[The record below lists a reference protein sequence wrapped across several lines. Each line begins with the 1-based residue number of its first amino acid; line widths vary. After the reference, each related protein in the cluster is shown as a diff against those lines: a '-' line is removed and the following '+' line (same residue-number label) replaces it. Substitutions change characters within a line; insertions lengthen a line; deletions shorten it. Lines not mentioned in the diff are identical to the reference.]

1 MASISK
7 ETIKG
12 LIETIQNLYMADDI
26 PWVIGYS
33 GGKDSTA
40 TLQLVWYAIRELDP
54 SKWLDSPY
62 LRQVDEESLLTLLQR
77 KPDGFKTLLNSS
89 YSFIRDIVLR
99 RDILITILKI
109 RPHYI
114 KLIPAKHL
122 SERLFSIVNQAIE
135 KDTDELS
142 KKLLIDA
149 LVVAKQELLDYKDA
163 QTMEI
168 KENTSPSSSKTPS
181 DTGDE
186 TLPNNTLSPSDEAEN
201 PNDESTEPEVNKES
215 IEEPKELSKEPVVE
229 IESEKES
236 VSTKENNDNNNNST
250 DNSSLDPTI
259 QKAFM
264 DASLGDFTKSLEQKI
279 IAIVTDNNVKTNQEI
294 KELVIQHI
302 TQLSKNLTAQQ
313 QTLELLQQTLNEPS
327 KALIN
332 RFTEESE
339 KVSVCINDI
348 HTILE
353 NQYNEA
359 KALSTNFSTLLEKPT
374 QDFYNSLET
383 QVINKMNSCINDES
397 GMQLQVEEIKKK
409 SIGSIEKSTQV
420 VVDTTNNLI
429 DALTTRYN
437 QQKKIIEEANNFFDK
452 KGLIQNITIIAVFV
466 NLLLL
471 FFIFVTLLIRG

>member
-1 MASISK
+1 MRPRSP
-7 ETIKG
+7 EVIK
-12 LIETIQNLYMADDI
+12 NL
-26 PWVIGYS
+26 
-33 GGKDSTA
+33 
-40 TLQLVWYAIRELDP
+40 QELDP

-62 LRQVDEESLLTLLQR
+62 LRQADEESLLTLLQR
-77 KPDGFKTLLNSS
+77 KPEGFKTLLNSS

-114 KLIPAKHL
+114 KLIPVKHL

-149 LVVAKQELLDYKDA
+149 LDVAKQELSDYKDA

-168 KENTSPSSSKTPS
+168 KENTSPSSSTQQDIKTPS

-186 TLPNNTLSPSDEAEN
+186 TLPDTPTSPSDELEKPKEVSTEPKVN
-201 PNDESTEPEVNKES
+201 EESTEKPKEPIVEIETEKES
-215 IEEPKELSKEPVVE
+215 I
-229 IESEKES
+229 
-236 VSTKENNDNNNNST
+236 STKENNNNDIDNP
-250 DNSSLDPTI
+250 SLDPII
-259 QKAFM
+259 QKVFM

-294 KELVIQHI
+294 KELVTQHI
-302 TQLSKNLTAQQ
+302 TQLSNNLTAQQ

-332 RFTEESE
+332 RFSEESE
-339 KVSVCINDI
+339 KVSIRI
-348 HTILE
+348 SEISTLLE
-353 NQYNEA
+353 NQYNQA
-359 KALSTNFSTLLEKPT
+359 KELSTNFSIVLEKPT
-374 QDFYNSLET
+374 QDLYNSLEKAIIH
-383 QVINKMNSCINDES
+383 QMNNCIINES
-397 GMQLQVEEIKKK
+397 GIQLQVEEIKNK
-409 SIGSIEKSTQV
+409 SIESIENSNQAVK
-420 VVDTTNNLI
+420 DTANNLI
-429 DALTTRYN
+429 NALTTRYN
-437 QQKKIIEEANNFFDK
+437 QQKEIIEKANNFFDK

-471 FFIFVTLLIRG
+471 FFIFITLLLRG

>member
-1 MASISK
+1 MRPRSP
-7 ETIKG
+7 EVIK
-12 LIETIQNLYMADDI
+12 NL
-26 PWVIGYS
+26 
-33 GGKDSTA
+33 
-40 TLQLVWYAIRELDP
+40 QELDP

-109 RPHYI
+109 KPHYI
-114 KLIPAKHL
+114 KLIPVKHL

-149 LVVAKQELLDYKDA
+149 LAVAKQELLDYKDA
-163 QTMEI
+163 QNMEI
-168 KENTSPSSSKTPS
+168 KENTSPSSSTQQDINTPS
-181 DTGDE
+181 DTGHE
-186 TLPNNTLSPSDEAEN
+186 TLPNNTPSPSDELEK
-201 PNDESTEPEVNKES
+201 PNEVSTEPEVNEESTEEHKEP
-215 IEEPKELSKEPVVE
+215 IKEPVVE
-229 IESEKES
+229 IECEKES
-236 VSTKENNDNNNNST
+236 VSTKENNDNNNFT
-250 DNSSLDPTI
+250 DNSSLEPTI

-264 DASLGDFTKSLEQKI
+264 DASLYDFTKSLEQKI

-294 KELVIQHI
+294 KELVTQHI
-302 TQLSKNLTAQQ
+302 TQLSNNLTAQQ

-332 RFTEESE
+332 RFSEESE
-339 KVSVCINDI
+339 KVSIRI
-348 HTILE
+348 SEISTLLE
-353 NQYNEA
+353 NQYNQA
-359 KALSTNFSTLLEKPT
+359 KELSTNFSIVLEKPT
-374 QDFYNSLET
+374 QDLYNSLEKAIIH
-383 QVINKMNSCINDES
+383 QMNNCIINES
-397 GMQLQVEEIKKK
+397 GIQLQVEEIKNK
-409 SIGSIEKSTQV
+409 SIESIENSNQAVK
-420 VVDTTNNLI
+420 DTANNLI

-437 QQKKIIEEANNFFDK
+437 QQKEIIEKANNFFDK

-471 FFIFVTLLIRG
+471 FFIFITLLLRG

>member
-1 MASISK
+1 MRPRSP
-7 ETIKG
+7 EVIKH
-12 LIETIQNLYMADDI
+12 
-26 PWVIGYS
+26 
-33 GGKDSTA
+33 
-40 TLQLVWYAIRELDP
+40 LQELDP

-62 LRQVDEESLLTLLQR
+62 LRQADEESLLTLLQR

-114 KLIPAKHL
+114 KLIPVKHL

-149 LVVAKQELLDYKDA
+149 LSVAKQELLDYKDA

-168 KENTSPSSSKTPS
+168 KENISPSSSAQQDIKTSS

-186 TLPNNTLSPSDEAEN
+186 RIPNPPPSPSDDAEKTDDVPTEAEVIK
-201 PNDESTEPEVNKES
+201 EST
-215 IEEPKELSKEPVVE
+215 EEPKELIKEPVDE
-229 IESEKES
+229 IESETES
-236 VSTKENNDNNNNST
+236 VSTKETNDENNST
-250 DNSSLDPTI
+250 DSSSLDPTI

-264 DASLGDFTKSLEQKI
+264 NASLGDFTKSLEQKI

-294 KELVIQHI
+294 KELVTQHI
-302 TQLSKNLTAQQ
+302 TQLSNNLKAQQ
-313 QTLELLQQTLNEPS
+313 QTLDLLQQTLNEPS

-332 RFTEESE
+332 RFTEESK
-339 KVSVCINDI
+339 KVTVRISDI
-348 HTILE
+348 QSILE

-359 KALSTNFSTLLEKPT
+359 KTLSTNFSTLLEKPT
-374 QDFYNSLET
+374 QDLYNSLET
-383 QVINKMNSCINDES
+383 QIISNMNSCINDES
-397 GMQLQVEEIKKK
+397 GIQLQVQEIKNK
-409 SIGSIEKSTQV
+409 SIESIEKSTQV
-420 VVDTTNNLI
+420 VKDTTNNLI

-437 QQKKIIEEANNFFDK
+437 QQKEIIEKSNNFFDK

>member
-1 MASISK
+1 MRPRSP
-7 ETIKG
+7 EVIK
-12 LIETIQNLYMADDI
+12 NL
-26 PWVIGYS
+26 
-33 GGKDSTA
+33 
-40 TLQLVWYAIRELDP
+40 QELDP

-62 LRQVDEESLLTLLQR
+62 LRQADEESLLTLLQR
-77 KPDGFKTLLNSS
+77 KPEGFKTLLNSS

-114 KLIPAKHL
+114 KLIPVKHL

-149 LVVAKQELLDYKDA
+149 LSVAKQELLDYKDA

-168 KENTSPSSSKTPS
+168 KENISPSSSAQQDIKTPS

-186 TLPNNTLSPSDEAEN
+186 RRPVRPNPPPSLSDDVP
-201 PNDESTEPEVNKES
+201 TEDEVNKES
-215 IEEPKELSKEPVVE
+215 TEEPKEPKEPIKEPVDE
-229 IESEKES
+229 IESETEPI
-236 VSTKENNDNNNNST
+236 STKQSNDENNST
-250 DNSSLDPTI
+250 DSSSLDPTI

-294 KELVIQHI
+294 KELVTQHI
-302 TQLSKNLTAQQ
+302 TQLSNNLKAQQ
-313 QTLELLQQTLNEPS
+313 QTLDLLQQTLNEPS

-339 KVSVCINDI
+339 KVTVRITDI
-348 HTILE
+348 QSILE

-359 KALSTNFSTLLEKPT
+359 KTLSTNFSTLLEKPT

>member
-1 MASISK
+1 MRPRSP
-7 ETIKG
+7 EVIK
-12 LIETIQNLYMADDI
+12 NL
-26 PWVIGYS
+26 
-33 GGKDSTA
+33 
-40 TLQLVWYAIRELDP
+40 QELDP

-62 LRQVDEESLLTLLQR
+62 LRQADEESLLTLLQR
-77 KPDGFKTLLNSS
+77 KPEGFKTLLNSS

-114 KLIPAKHL
+114 KLIPVKHL

-149 LVVAKQELLDYKDA
+149 LDVAKQELSDYKDA

-168 KENTSPSSSKTPS
+168 KENTSPSSSTQQDIKTPS

-186 TLPNNTLSPSDEAEN
+186 TLPDTPTSPSDELEKPKEVSTEPKVN
-201 PNDESTEPEVNKES
+201 EESTEKPKEPIVEIETEKES
-215 IEEPKELSKEPVVE
+215 I
-229 IESEKES
+229 
-236 VSTKENNDNNNNST
+236 STKENNNNDIDNP
-250 DNSSLDPTI
+250 SLDPII
-259 QKAFM
+259 QKVFM

-294 KELVIQHI
+294 KKLVTQHI
-302 TQLSKNLTAQQ
+302 TQLSNNLTAQQ

-332 RFTEESE
+332 RFSEESE
-339 KVSVCINDI
+339 KVSIRISEIN
-348 HTILE
+348 TLLE
-353 NQYNEA
+353 NQYNQA
-359 KALSTNFSTLLEKPT
+359 KELSTNFSIVLEKPT
-374 QDFYNSLET
+374 QDLYDSLEKEIIH
-383 QVINKMNSCINDES
+383 QINNCIINES
-397 GMQLQVEEIKKK
+397 GIQLQVEEIKNK
-409 SIGSIEKSTQV
+409 SIESIENSNQAVK
-420 VVDTTNNLI
+420 DTANNLI
-429 DALTTRYN
+429 NALTTRYN
-437 QQKKIIEEANNFFDK
+437 QQKEIIEKANNFFDK

-471 FFIFVTLLIRG
+471 FFIFITLLLRG

>member
-1 MASISK
+1 MRPRSP
-7 ETIKG
+7 EVIK
-12 LIETIQNLYMADDI
+12 NL
-26 PWVIGYS
+26 
-33 GGKDSTA
+33 
-40 TLQLVWYAIRELDP
+40 QELDP

-62 LRQVDEESLLTLLQR
+62 LRQADEESLLTLLQR
-77 KPDGFKTLLNSS
+77 KPEGFKTLLNSS

-114 KLIPAKHL
+114 KLIPVKHL

-149 LVVAKQELLDYKDA
+149 LSVAKQELLDYKDA

-168 KENTSPSSSKTPS
+168 KENISPSSSDQQDIKTPS

-186 TLPNNTLSPSDEAEN
+186 RIHNPPPSPSADAEK
-201 PNDESTEPEVNKES
+201 PDDVPTEDEVNKES
-215 IEEPKELSKEPVVE
+215 TEESKEPIKEPVDE
-229 IESEKES
+229 IESDIES
-236 VSTKENNDNNNNST
+236 VSTKESNDENNST

-279 IAIVTDNNVKTNQEI
+279 IAIVTDNNVKTNQDI
-294 KELVIQHI
+294 KELVTQHI
-302 TQLSKNLTAQQ
+302 TQLSNNLTAQQ
-313 QTLELLQQTLNEPS
+313 QTLDLLQQTLNEPS

-339 KVSVCINDI
+339 KVSVRINDI

-383 QVINKMNSCINDES
+383 QIINKMNSCINDES

-409 SIGSIEKSTQV
+409 SIESIENSNQAVK
-420 VVDTTNNLI
+420 DTANNLI
-429 DALTTRYN
+429 DALTARYN
-437 QQKKIIEEANNFFDK
+437 QQKEIIEKANNFFDK

>member
-1 MASISK
+1 MRPRSP
-7 ETIKG
+7 EVIK
-12 LIETIQNLYMADDI
+12 NL
-26 PWVIGYS
+26 
-33 GGKDSTA
+33 
-40 TLQLVWYAIRELDP
+40 QELDP

-62 LRQVDEESLLTLLQR
+62 LRQADEESLLTLLQR
-77 KPDGFKTLLNSS
+77 KPEGFKTLLNSS

-114 KLIPAKHL
+114 KLIPVKHL

-149 LVVAKQELLDYKDA
+149 LSVAKQELLDYKDA

-168 KENTSPSSSKTPS
+168 KENISPSSSAQQDIKTPS
-181 DTGDE
+181 DDV
-186 TLPNNTLSPSDEAEN
+186 P
-201 PNDESTEPEVNKES
+201 TEDEVNKES
-215 IEEPKELSKEPVVE
+215 TEEPKEPIKEPVDE
-229 IESEKES
+229 IKSETESVPTKES
-236 VSTKENNDNNNNST
+236 NDENNST
-250 DNSSLDPTI
+250 DSSSLDPTI

-294 KELVIQHI
+294 KELVTQHI
-302 TQLSKNLTAQQ
+302 TQLSNNLNAQQ
-313 QTLELLQQTLNEPS
+313 QTLDLLQQTLNEPS

-339 KVSVCINDI
+339 KVTVCISDI
-348 HTILE
+348 QSILE

-359 KALSTNFSTLLEKPT
+359 KTLSTNFSTLLEKPT
-374 QDFYNSLET
+374 QDLYNSLET
-383 QVINKMNSCINDES
+383 QIINNMNSCINDES
-397 GMQLQVEEIKKK
+397 GIQLQVQEIKNK
-409 SIGSIEKSTQV
+409 SIESIEKSTQV
-420 VVDTTNNLI
+420 VKDTTNNLI

-437 QQKKIIEEANNFFDK
+437 QQKEIIEKSNNFFDK
-452 KGLIQNITIIAVFV
+452 KGLIQNITIITVFV

>member
-1 MASISK
+1 MRPRSP
-7 ETIKG
+7 EVIK
-12 LIETIQNLYMADDI
+12 NL
-26 PWVIGYS
+26 
-33 GGKDSTA
+33 
-40 TLQLVWYAIRELDP
+40 QELDP

-62 LRQVDEESLLTLLQR
+62 LRQADEESLLTLLQR
-77 KPDGFKTLLNSS
+77 KPEGFKTLLNSS

-114 KLIPAKHL
+114 KLIPVKHL

-149 LVVAKQELLDYKDA
+149 LAVAKQELLDYKDA

-168 KENTSPSSSKTPS
+168 KENTSPSSSTPQDTKTPS

-186 TLPNNTLSPSDEAEN
+186 TLPNNTPSPSDEAEK
-201 PNDESTEPEVNKES
+201 PNDESTESEVNKES
-215 IEEPKELSKEPVVE
+215 IEEPKELIKEPVVE
-229 IESEKES
+229 IESQTES
-236 VSTKENNDNNNNST
+236 VSTKESNDDNNFT

-294 KELVIQHI
+294 KELVTQHI
-302 TQLSKNLTAQQ
+302 TQLSNNLTAQQ

-339 KVSVCINDI
+339 KVTVCISDI
-348 HTILE
+348 QSILE

-359 KALSTNFSTLLEKPT
+359 KTLSTNFSTLLEKPT

-383 QVINKMNSCINDES
+383 QIINKMNSCINDES
-397 GMQLQVEEIKKK
+397 GMQLQVQEINKK
-409 SIGSIEKSTQV
+409 SIESIEKSTQV
-420 VVDTTNNLI
+420 VKDTTNNLI

-437 QQKKIIEEANNFFDK
+437 QQKEIIEKANNFFDK

>member
-1 MASISK
+1 MRPRSP
-7 ETIKG
+7 EVIK
-12 LIETIQNLYMADDI
+12 NL
-26 PWVIGYS
+26 
-33 GGKDSTA
+33 
-40 TLQLVWYAIRELDP
+40 QELDP

-62 LRQVDEESLLTLLQR
+62 LRQADEESLLTLLQR
-77 KPDGFKTLLNSS
+77 KPEGFKTLLNSS

-114 KLIPAKHL
+114 KLIPVKHL

-149 LVVAKQELLDYKDA
+149 LDVAKQELSDYKDA

-168 KENTSPSSSKTPS
+168 KENTSPSSSTQQDIKTPS

-186 TLPNNTLSPSDEAEN
+186 TLPDTPTSPSDELEKPKEVSTEPKVN
-201 PNDESTEPEVNKES
+201 EESTEKPKEPIVEIETEKES
-215 IEEPKELSKEPVVE
+215 I
-229 IESEKES
+229 
-236 VSTKENNDNNNNST
+236 STKENNNNDIDNP
-250 DNSSLDPTI
+250 SLDPII
-259 QKAFM
+259 QKVFM

-294 KELVIQHI
+294 KELVTQHI
-302 TQLSKNLTAQQ
+302 TQLSNNLTAQQ

-332 RFTEESE
+332 RFSEESE
-339 KVSVCINDI
+339 KVSIRISEIN
-348 HTILE
+348 TLLE
-353 NQYNEA
+353 NQYNQA
-359 KALSTNFSTLLEKPT
+359 KELSTNFSIVLEKPT
-374 QDFYNSLET
+374 QDLYDSLEKEIIH
-383 QVINKMNSCINDES
+383 QINNCIINES
-397 GMQLQVEEIKKK
+397 GIQLQVEEIKNK
-409 SIGSIEKSTQV
+409 SIESIENSNQAVK
-420 VVDTTNNLI
+420 DTSNNLI

-437 QQKKIIEEANNFFDK
+437 QQKEIIEKANNFFDK

-471 FFIFVTLLIRG
+471 FFIFITLLLRG

>member
-1 MASISK
+1 MRPRSP
-7 ETIKG
+7 EVIK
-12 LIETIQNLYMADDI
+12 NL
-26 PWVIGYS
+26 
-33 GGKDSTA
+33 
-40 TLQLVWYAIRELDP
+40 QELDP

-62 LRQVDEESLLTLLQR
+62 LRQADEESLLTLLQR
-77 KPDGFKTLLNSS
+77 KPEGFKTLLNSS

-109 RPHYI
+109 RPYYI
-114 KLIPAKHL
+114 KLIPVKHL

-149 LVVAKQELLDYKDA
+149 LAVAKQELLDYKDT
-163 QTMEI
+163 QTMEL
-168 KENTSPSSSKTPS
+168 KENISPSSSAQQDIKTPS

-186 TLPNNTLSPSDEAEN
+186 RRPRRPNPPPSPSDDV
-201 PNDESTEPEVNKES
+201 PTEDEVNKES
-215 IEEPKELSKEPVVE
+215 TEEPKEPIKEPVDE
-229 IESEKES
+229 IKSETESVPTKES
-236 VSTKENNDNNNNST
+236 NDENNST
-250 DNSSLDPTI
+250 DSSSLDPTI

-294 KELVIQHI
+294 KELVTQHI
-302 TQLSKNLTAQQ
+302 TQLSNNLNAQQ
-313 QTLELLQQTLNEPS
+313 QTLDLLQQTLNEPS

-339 KVSVCINDI
+339 KVTVCISDI
-348 HTILE
+348 QSILE

-359 KALSTNFSTLLEKPT
+359 KTLSTNFSTLLEKPT
-374 QDFYNSLET
+374 QDLYNSLET
-383 QVINKMNSCINDES
+383 QIINNMNSCINDES
-397 GMQLQVEEIKKK
+397 GIQLQVQEIKNK
-409 SIGSIEKSTQV
+409 SIESIEKSTQV
-420 VVDTTNNLI
+420 VKDTTNNLI

-437 QQKKIIEEANNFFDK
+437 QQKEIIEKSNNFFDK

>member
-1 MASISK
+1 MRPRSP
-7 ETIKG
+7 EVIK
-12 LIETIQNLYMADDI
+12 NL
-26 PWVIGYS
+26 
-33 GGKDSTA
+33 
-40 TLQLVWYAIRELDP
+40 QELDP

-62 LRQVDEESLLTLLQR
+62 LRQADEESLLTLLQR
-77 KPDGFKTLLNSS
+77 KPEGFKTLLNSS

-114 KLIPAKHL
+114 KLIPVKHL

-149 LVVAKQELLDYKDA
+149 LDVAKQELSDYKDA

-168 KENTSPSSSKTPS
+168 KENTSPSSSTQQDIKTPS

-186 TLPNNTLSPSDEAEN
+186 TLPDTPTSPSDELEKPKEVSTEPKVN
-201 PNDESTEPEVNKES
+201 EESTEKPKEPIVEIETEKES
-215 IEEPKELSKEPVVE
+215 I
-229 IESEKES
+229 
-236 VSTKENNDNNNNST
+236 STKENNNNDIDNP
-250 DNSSLDPTI
+250 SLDPII
-259 QKAFM
+259 QKVFM

-294 KELVIQHI
+294 KELVTQHI
-302 TQLSKNLTAQQ
+302 MQLSNNLTAQQ

-332 RFTEESE
+332 RFSEESE
-339 KVSVCINDI
+339 KVSIRISEIN
-348 HTILE
+348 TLLE
-353 NQYNEA
+353 NQYNQA
-359 KALSTNFSTLLEKPT
+359 KELSTNFSIVLEKPT
-374 QDFYNSLET
+374 QDLYNSLEKEIIH
-383 QVINKMNSCINDES
+383 QINNCIINES
-397 GMQLQVEEIKKK
+397 GIQLQVEEIKNK
-409 SIGSIEKSTQV
+409 SIESIENSNQAVK
-420 VVDTTNNLI
+420 DTANNLI

-437 QQKKIIEEANNFFDK
+437 QQKEIIEKANNFFDK

-471 FFIFVTLLIRG
+471 FFIFITLLLRG

>member
-1 MASISK
+1 MRPRSP
-7 ETIKG
+7 EVIK
-12 LIETIQNLYMADDI
+12 NL
-26 PWVIGYS
+26 
-33 GGKDSTA
+33 
-40 TLQLVWYAIRELDP
+40 QELDP

-62 LRQVDEESLLTLLQR
+62 LRQADEESLLTLLQR
-77 KPDGFKTLLNSS
+77 KPEGFKTLLNSS

-114 KLIPAKHL
+114 KLIPVKHL

-135 KDTDELS
+135 KDTDELN

-149 LVVAKQELLDYKDA
+149 LSVAKQELLDYKDA

-168 KENTSPSSSKTPS
+168 KENISPSSSAQQDIKMPS

-186 TLPNNTLSPSDEAEN
+186 RIPNPSPSPSDDAEKPDDVPTEA
-201 PNDESTEPEVNKES
+201 EVNKES
-215 IEEPKELSKEPVVE
+215 TEEPEELIKEPVDE
-229 IESEKES
+229 IESETES
-236 VSTKENNDNNNNST
+236 VSTNESNDENNST
-250 DNSSLDPTI
+250 DSSSLDPII

-294 KELVIQHI
+294 KELVTQHI
-302 TQLSKNLTAQQ
+302 TQLSNNLTAQQ

-374 QDFYNSLET
+374 QDFYNSLKT

>member
-1 MASISK
+1 MRPRSP
-7 ETIKG
+7 EVIKH
-12 LIETIQNLYMADDI
+12 
-26 PWVIGYS
+26 
-33 GGKDSTA
+33 
-40 TLQLVWYAIRELDP
+40 LQELDP
-54 SKWLDSPY
+54 SI
-62 LRQVDEESLLTLLQR
+62 RQADEESLITLLQR

-114 KLIPAKHL
+114 KLIPVKHL

-149 LVVAKQELLDYKDA
+149 LSVAKQELLDYKDA

-168 KENTSPSSSKTPS
+168 KENISPSSSAQQDIKTPS

-186 TLPNNTLSPSDEAEN
+186 RTSNPPPSSSDDVEKT
-201 PNDESTEPEVNKES
+201 NDVPTEDEVNK
-215 IEEPKELSKEPVVE
+215 KPVDE
-229 IESEKES
+229 IESETES
-236 VSTKENNDNNNNST
+236 ISTKESNDENSST
-250 DNSSLDPTI
+250 DSSSLDPTI
-259 QKAFM
+259 QKALM

-294 KELVIQHI
+294 KELVTQHI
-302 TQLSKNLTAQQ
+302 TQLSNNLKAQQ
-313 QTLELLQQTLNEPS
+313 QTLDLLQQTLNEPS

-339 KVSVCINDI
+339 KVTVRISDI
-348 HTILE
+348 QSILE

-359 KALSTNFSTLLEKPT
+359 KTLSTNFSTLLEKPT
-374 QDFYNSLET
+374 QDLYNSLET
-383 QVINKMNSCINDES
+383 QIISNINSCINDES
-397 GMQLQVEEIKKK
+397 GIQLQVQEIKNK
-409 SIGSIEKSTQV
+409 SIESIEKSTQV
-420 VVDTTNNLI
+420 VKDTTNNLI

-437 QQKKIIEEANNFFDK
+437 QQKEIIEKSNNFFDK

>member
-1 MASISK
+1 MRPRSP
-7 ETIKG
+7 EVIK
-12 LIETIQNLYMADDI
+12 NL
-26 PWVIGYS
+26 
-33 GGKDSTA
+33 
-40 TLQLVWYAIRELDP
+40 QELDP

-62 LRQVDEESLLTLLQR
+62 LRQADEESLLTLLQR
-77 KPDGFKTLLNSS
+77 KPEGFKTLLNSS

-114 KLIPAKHL
+114 KLIPVKHL

-149 LVVAKQELLDYKDA
+149 LAVAKQELLDYKDA

-168 KENTSPSSSKTPS
+168 KENTSPSPSTLQDTKTPS

-186 TLPNNTLSPSDEAEN
+186 RKPKRPNPPPSPSDDV
-201 PNDESTEPEVNKES
+201 PTETEVNKES
-215 IEEPKELSKEPVVE
+215 IEEPKELIKEPVVE
-229 IESEKES
+229 IESETES
-236 VSTKENNDNNNNST
+236 VSTKENNDNNNST

-294 KELVIQHI
+294 KELVTQHI
-302 TQLSKNLTAQQ
+302 TQLSNNLKAQQ

-327 KALIN
+327 KALLN

-339 KVSVCINDI
+339 KVTVCISDI
-348 HTILE
+348 QSILE

-383 QVINKMNSCINDES
+383 QVINKMNSYINDES

-471 FFIFVTLLIRG
+471 FFIFITLLIRG

>member
-1 MASISK
+1 MRPRSP
-7 ETIKG
+7 EVIK
-12 LIETIQNLYMADDI
+12 NL
-26 PWVIGYS
+26 
-33 GGKDSTA
+33 
-40 TLQLVWYAIRELDP
+40 QELDP

-62 LRQVDEESLLTLLQR
+62 LRQADEESLLTLLQR
-77 KPDGFKTLLNSS
+77 KPEGFKTLLNSS

-114 KLIPAKHL
+114 KLIPVKHL

-149 LVVAKQELLDYKDA
+149 LSVAKQELLDYKDA

-168 KENTSPSSSKTPS
+168 KENISPSSSAQQDIKTPS

-186 TLPNNTLSPSDEAEN
+186 RIPNPSPSPSDDAEKPDDVPTEA
-201 PNDESTEPEVNKES
+201 EVNKES
-215 IEEPKELSKEPVVE
+215 TEEPKELIKEPVDE
-229 IESEKES
+229 IESETES
-236 VSTKENNDNNNNST
+236 VSTKESNDENNST
-250 DNSSLDPTI
+250 DSSSLDPII

-294 KELVIQHI
+294 KELVTQHI
-302 TQLSKNLTAQQ
+302 TQLSNNLTAQQ

-339 KVSVCINDI
+339 KVTARVSDI
-348 HTILE
+348 QSILE

-359 KALSTNFSTLLEKPT
+359 KTLSTNFSTLLEKPT

-383 QVINKMNSCINDES
+383 QVINKMNSYINDES

>member
-1 MASISK
+1 MRPRSP
-7 ETIKG
+7 EVIK
-12 LIETIQNLYMADDI
+12 NL
-26 PWVIGYS
+26 
-33 GGKDSTA
+33 
-40 TLQLVWYAIRELDP
+40 QELDP

-62 LRQVDEESLLTLLQR
+62 LRQADEESLMTLLQR
-77 KPDGFKTLLNSS
+77 KPEGFKTLLNSS

-149 LVVAKQELLDYKDA
+149 LAVAKQELLDYKDA

-168 KENTSPSSSKTPS
+168 KENTSPSSSTPQDTKTPS

-186 TLPNNTLSPSDEAEN
+186 TLPNNPPSPSDEVET
-201 PNDESTEPEVNKES
+201 PNDESPEPEVNKES
-215 IEEPKELSKEPVVE
+215 IEEHKEPIKEPVVE
-229 IESEKES
+229 IESKTKS
-236 VSTKENNDNNNNST
+236 VSTKENNDNNNFT
-250 DNSSLDPTI
+250 DNSSLDPAI

-264 DASLGDFTKSLEQKI
+264 EASLGDFTKSLEQKI

-294 KELVIQHI
+294 KELVTQHI
-302 TQLSKNLTAQQ
+302 TQLSNNLTAQQ

-339 KVSVCINDI
+339 KVSVRINDI

-383 QVINKMNSCINDES
+383 QIINKMNSCVNDES

>member
-1 MASISK
+1 MRPRSP
-7 ETIKG
+7 EVIK
-12 LIETIQNLYMADDI
+12 NL
-26 PWVIGYS
+26 
-33 GGKDSTA
+33 
-40 TLQLVWYAIRELDP
+40 QELDP

-62 LRQVDEESLLTLLQR
+62 LRQADEESLMTLLQR
-77 KPDGFKTLLNSS
+77 KPEGFKTLLNSS

-149 LVVAKQELLDYKDA
+149 LAVAKQELLDYKDA

-168 KENTSPSSSKTPS
+168 KENTSPSSSTPQDTKTPS

-186 TLPNNTLSPSDEAEN
+186 TLPNNPPSPSDEVET
-201 PNDESTEPEVNKES
+201 PNDESPEPEVNKES
-215 IEEPKELSKEPVVE
+215 IEEPEELMKEPVVE
-229 IESEKES
+229 IESETES
-236 VSTKENNDNNNNST
+236 VLTKENNDNNNST
-250 DNSSLDPTI
+250 DNSSLDPAI

-264 DASLGDFTKSLEQKI
+264 AASLGDFTKSLEQKI
-279 IAIVTDNNVKTNQEI
+279 IAIVVDNNVKTNQEI
-294 KELVIQHI
+294 KELVTQHI
-302 TQLSKNLTAQQ
+302 TQLSNNLTAQQ

-339 KVSVCINDI
+339 KVSVRINDI

-383 QVINKMNSCINDES
+383 QIINKMNSCINDES

>member
-1 MASISK
+1 MRPRSP
-7 ETIKG
+7 EVIKH
-12 LIETIQNLYMADDI
+12 
-26 PWVIGYS
+26 
-33 GGKDSTA
+33 
-40 TLQLVWYAIRELDP
+40 LQELDP

-62 LRQVDEESLLTLLQR
+62 LRQADEESLITLLQR

-114 KLIPAKHL
+114 KLIPVKHL

-149 LVVAKQELLDYKDA
+149 LAVAKQELLDYKDA

-168 KENTSPSSSKTPS
+168 KENTPPSSSTQQDIKTPS

-186 TLPNNTLSPSDEAEN
+186 TLPDNNPSSSDELEK
-201 PNDESTEPEVNKES
+201 PNEVSIEPEVNEES
-215 IEEPKELSKEPVVE
+215 IEEHKEPIKEPVVE
-229 IESEKES
+229 IESETES
-236 VSTKENNDNNNNST
+236 VSTKENNDNNNST
-250 DNSSLDPTI
+250 DNVSLDPAI

-294 KELVIQHI
+294 KELVTQHI
-302 TQLSKNLTAQQ
+302 TQLSNNLTAQQ

-339 KVSVCINDI
+339 KVSICINDI

-383 QVINKMNSCINDES
+383 QIINKMNSCINDES

>member
-1 MASISK
+1 MRPRSP
-7 ETIKG
+7 EVIK
-12 LIETIQNLYMADDI
+12 NL
-26 PWVIGYS
+26 
-33 GGKDSTA
+33 
-40 TLQLVWYAIRELDP
+40 QELDP

-62 LRQVDEESLLTLLQR
+62 LRQADEESLLTLLQR
-77 KPDGFKTLLNSS
+77 KPEGFKTLLNSS

-114 KLIPAKHL
+114 KLIPVKHL

-149 LVVAKQELLDYKDA
+149 LAVAKQELLDYKDA

-168 KENTSPSSSKTPS
+168 KENTSPSSSTPQDTKAPS

-186 TLPNNTLSPSDEAEN
+186 ILPDNTPSSSDELEK
-201 PNDESTEPEVNKES
+201 PNEVSIEPEVNEES
-215 IEEPKELSKEPVVE
+215 IEEHKEPIKEPVVE
-229 IESEKES
+229 IESETES
-236 VSTKENNDNNNNST
+236 VSTKENNDNNNST
-250 DNSSLDPTI
+250 DSSSLDPAI

-294 KELVIQHI
+294 KELVTQHI
-302 TQLSKNLTAQQ
+302 TQLSNNLTAQQ

-339 KVSVCINDI
+339 KVSVLINDI

-383 QVINKMNSCINDES
+383 QIINKMNSCINDES

>member
-1 MASISK
+1 MRPRSP
-7 ETIKG
+7 EVIK
-12 LIETIQNLYMADDI
+12 NL
-26 PWVIGYS
+26 
-33 GGKDSTA
+33 
-40 TLQLVWYAIRELDP
+40 QELDP

-62 LRQVDEESLLTLLQR
+62 LRQADEESLLTLLQR
-77 KPDGFKTLLNSS
+77 KPEGFKTLLNSS

-149 LVVAKQELLDYKDA
+149 LAVAKQELLDYKDA

-168 KENTSPSSSKTPS
+168 KENTSPSSSTPQDTKTPS

-186 TLPNNTLSPSDEAEN
+186 TLPNNPPSPSDEVET
-201 PNDESTEPEVNKES
+201 PNDESPEPEVNKES
-215 IEEPKELSKEPVVE
+215 IEEPEELIKEPVVE
-229 IESEKES
+229 IESETES
-236 VSTKENNDNNNNST
+236 VSTKENNDNNNST
-250 DNSSLDPTI
+250 DNSSLDPAI

-264 DASLGDFTKSLEQKI
+264 AASLGDFTKSLEQKI
-279 IAIVTDNNVKTNQEI
+279 IAIVADNNVKTNQEI
-294 KELVIQHI
+294 KELVTQHI
-302 TQLSKNLTAQQ
+302 TQLSNNLTAQQ

-339 KVSVCINDI
+339 KVTVCISDI
-348 HTILE
+348 QSILE

-359 KALSTNFSTLLEKPT
+359 KTLSTNFSTLLEKPT
-374 QDFYNSLET
+374 QDLYNSLET
-383 QVINKMNSCINDES
+383 QIINNMNSCINDES
-397 GMQLQVEEIKKK
+397 GIQLQVQEIKNK
-409 SIGSIEKSTQV
+409 SIESIEKSTQV
-420 VVDTTNNLI
+420 VKDTTNNLI

-437 QQKKIIEEANNFFDK
+437 QQKEIIEKSNNFFDK

>member
-1 MASISK
+1 MRPRSP
-7 ETIKG
+7 EVIK
-12 LIETIQNLYMADDI
+12 NL
-26 PWVIGYS
+26 
-33 GGKDSTA
+33 
-40 TLQLVWYAIRELDP
+40 QELDP

-62 LRQVDEESLLTLLQR
+62 LRQADEESLLTLLQR
-77 KPDGFKTLLNSS
+77 KPEGFKTLLNSS

-114 KLIPAKHL
+114 KLIPVKHL

-149 LVVAKQELLDYKDA
+149 LSVAKQELLDFKDA

-168 KENTSPSSSKTPS
+168 KENISPSSSAQQDIKTPS

-186 TLPNNTLSPSDEAEN
+186 RIPNPPPSPSDDV
-201 PNDESTEPEVNKES
+201 PTEDEVNKES
-215 IEEPKELSKEPVVE
+215 TEEPKEPIKEPVDE
-229 IESEKES
+229 IESETESVPTKES
-236 VSTKENNDNNNNST
+236 NDENNST
-250 DNSSLDPTI
+250 DSSSLDPTI

-294 KELVIQHI
+294 KELVTQHI
-302 TQLSKNLTAQQ
+302 TQLSNNLKAQQ
-313 QTLELLQQTLNEPS
+313 QTLDLLQQTLNEPS

>member
-1 MASISK
+1 MRPRSP
-7 ETIKG
+7 EVIK
-12 LIETIQNLYMADDI
+12 NL
-26 PWVIGYS
+26 
-33 GGKDSTA
+33 
-40 TLQLVWYAIRELDP
+40 QELDP

-62 LRQVDEESLLTLLQR
+62 LRQADEESLLTLLQR
-77 KPDGFKTLLNSS
+77 KPEGFKTLLNSS

-114 KLIPAKHL
+114 KLIPVKHL

-149 LVVAKQELLDYKDA
+149 LSVAKQELLDYKDA

-168 KENTSPSSSKTPS
+168 KENISPSSSAQQDIKMPS

-186 TLPNNTLSPSDEAEN
+186 RIPNPSPSPSDDAEKPDDVPTEA
-201 PNDESTEPEVNKES
+201 EVNKES
-215 IEEPKELSKEPVVE
+215 TEEPKELIKEPVDE
-229 IESEKES
+229 IESETES
-236 VSTKENNDNNNNST
+236 VSTKESNDENNST
-250 DNSSLDPTI
+250 DSSSLDPII

-294 KELVIQHI
+294 KELVTQHI
-302 TQLSKNLTAQQ
+302 TQLSNNLTAQQ

-339 KVSVCINDI
+339 KVTVCISDI
-348 HTILE
+348 QSILE

-359 KALSTNFSTLLEKPT
+359 KTLSTNFSTLLEKPT
-374 QDFYNSLET
+374 QDLYNSLET
-383 QVINKMNSCINDES
+383 QIINNMNSCINDES
-397 GMQLQVEEIKKK
+397 GIQLQVQEIKNK
-409 SIGSIEKSTQV
+409 SIESIEKSTQV
-420 VVDTTNNLI
+420 VKDTTNNLI

-437 QQKKIIEEANNFFDK
+437 QQKEIIEKSNNFFDK

>member
-1 MASISK
+1 MRPRSP
-7 ETIKG
+7 EVIK
-12 LIETIQNLYMADDI
+12 NL
-26 PWVIGYS
+26 
-33 GGKDSTA
+33 
-40 TLQLVWYAIRELDP
+40 QELDP

-62 LRQVDEESLLTLLQR
+62 LRQADEESLLTLLQR
-77 KPDGFKTLLNSS
+77 KPEGFKTLLNSS

-114 KLIPAKHL
+114 KLIPVKHL

-149 LVVAKQELLDYKDA
+149 LSVAKQELLDYKDA

-168 KENTSPSSSKTPS
+168 KENISPSSSAQQDIKTPS
-181 DTGDE
+181 DTGNE
-186 TLPNNTLSPSDEAEN
+186 RRPRRPNPPPSPSDDV
-201 PNDESTEPEVNKES
+201 PTEDEVNKES
-215 IEEPKELSKEPVVE
+215 TEEPKEPIKEPVDE
-229 IESEKES
+229 IKSETEFVPTKES
-236 VSTKENNDNNNNST
+236 NDENNST
-250 DNSSLDPTI
+250 DSSSLDPTI

-294 KELVIQHI
+294 KELVTQHI
-302 TQLSKNLTAQQ
+302 TQLSNNLNAQQ
-313 QTLELLQQTLNEPS
+313 QTLDLLQQTLNEPS

-339 KVSVCINDI
+339 KVTVCISDI
-348 HTILE
+348 QSILE

-359 KALSTNFSTLLEKPT
+359 KTLSTNFSTLLEKPT
-374 QDFYNSLET
+374 QDLYNSLET
-383 QVINKMNSCINDES
+383 QIINNMNSCINDES
-397 GMQLQVEEIKKK
+397 GMQLQVQEIKNR
-409 SIGSIEKSTQV
+409 SIESIEKSTQV
-420 VVDTTNNLI
+420 VKDTTNNLI

>member
-1 MASISK
+1 MRPRSP
-7 ETIKG
+7 EVIK
-12 LIETIQNLYMADDI
+12 NL
-26 PWVIGYS
+26 
-33 GGKDSTA
+33 
-40 TLQLVWYAIRELDP
+40 QELDP

-62 LRQVDEESLLTLLQR
+62 LRQADEESLLTLLQR
-77 KPDGFKTLLNSS
+77 KPEGFKTLLNSS

-114 KLIPAKHL
+114 KLIPVKHL

-149 LVVAKQELLDYKDA
+149 LSVAKQELLDYKDA

-168 KENTSPSSSKTPS
+168 KENISPSSSDQQDIKTLS
-181 DTGDE
+181 DTGGE
-186 TLPNNTLSPSDEAEN
+186 RIPNPPPSPSADAEK
-201 PNDESTEPEVNKES
+201 PDDVPTEDEVNKES
-215 IEEPKELSKEPVVE
+215 TEESKEPIKEPVDE
-229 IESEKES
+229 IESDIES
-236 VSTKENNDNNNNST
+236 VSTKESNDENSST
-250 DNSSLDPTI
+250 DTSSLDPTI

-264 DASLGDFTKSLEQKI
+264 DALLGDFTKSLEQKI

-294 KELVIQHI
+294 KELVTQYI
-302 TQLSKNLTAQQ
+302 TQLSNNLTAQQ

-339 KVSVCINDI
+339 KVTVRISDI
-348 HTILE
+348 QSILE

-359 KALSTNFSTLLEKPT
+359 KTLSTNFYTLLEKPT

-420 VVDTTNNLI
+420 VIDTTNNLI

>member
-1 MASISK
+1 MRPRSP
-7 ETIKG
+7 EVIKH
-12 LIETIQNLYMADDI
+12 
-26 PWVIGYS
+26 
-33 GGKDSTA
+33 
-40 TLQLVWYAIRELDP
+40 LQELDP

-62 LRQVDEESLLTLLQR
+62 LRQADEESLLTLLQR

-114 KLIPAKHL
+114 KLIPVKHL

-149 LVVAKQELLDYKDA
+149 LSVAKQELLDYKDA

-168 KENTSPSSSKTPS
+168 KENISPSSSAQQDIKTSS

-186 TLPNNTLSPSDEAEN
+186 RIPNPPPSPSDDAEKTDDVPTEAEVIK
-201 PNDESTEPEVNKES
+201 EST
-215 IEEPKELSKEPVVE
+215 EEPKELIKVPVDE
-229 IESEKES
+229 IESETES
-236 VSTKENNDNNNNST
+236 VSTKETNDENNST
-250 DNSSLDPTI
+250 DSSSLDPTI

-294 KELVIQHI
+294 KELVTQHI
-302 TQLSKNLTAQQ
+302 TQLSNNLKAQQ
-313 QTLELLQQTLNEPS
+313 QTLDLLQQTLNEPS

-339 KVSVCINDI
+339 KVTVCISDI
-348 HTILE
+348 QSILE

-359 KALSTNFSTLLEKPT
+359 KTLSTNFSTLLEKPT
-374 QDFYNSLET
+374 QDLYNSLET
-383 QVINKMNSCINDES
+383 QIISNMNSCINDES
-397 GMQLQVEEIKKK
+397 GIQLQVQEIKNK
-409 SIGSIEKSTQV
+409 SIESIEKSTQV
-420 VVDTTNNLI
+420 VKDTTNNLI

-437 QQKKIIEEANNFFDK
+437 QQKEIIEKSNNFFDK

>member
-1 MASISK
+1 MRPRSP
-7 ETIKG
+7 EVIK
-12 LIETIQNLYMADDI
+12 NL
-26 PWVIGYS
+26 
-33 GGKDSTA
+33 
-40 TLQLVWYAIRELDP
+40 QELDP

-62 LRQVDEESLLTLLQR
+62 LRQADEESLLTLLQR
-77 KPDGFKTLLNSS
+77 KPEGFKTLLNSS

-114 KLIPAKHL
+114 KLIPVKHL

-149 LVVAKQELLDYKDA
+149 LSVAKQELLDYKDT
-163 QTMEI
+163 QTMEL
-168 KENTSPSSSKTPS
+168 KENTSPSSSTQQDIKAPS
-181 DTGDE
+181 DTVDE
-186 TLPNNTLSPSDEAEN
+186 TLPDNTPSPSDELEK
-201 PNDESTEPEVNKES
+201 PNEVSTEPEVNEES
-215 IEEPKELSKEPVVE
+215 IEEHKEPIKEPVVE
-229 IESEKES
+229 IESKTES
-236 VSTKENNDNNNNST
+236 VSTKENNDNNNFT
-250 DNSSLDPTI
+250 DNSSLDPAI

-264 DASLGDFTKSLEQKI
+264 EASLGDFTKYLEQKI

-294 KELVIQHI
+294 KELVTQHI
-302 TQLSKNLTAQQ
+302 TQLSNNLTAQQ

-339 KVSVCINDI
+339 KVSVRINDI

-383 QVINKMNSCINDES
+383 QIINKMNSCVNDES

>member
-1 MASISK
+1 MRPRSP
-7 ETIKG
+7 EVIK
-12 LIETIQNLYMADDI
+12 NL
-26 PWVIGYS
+26 
-33 GGKDSTA
+33 
-40 TLQLVWYAIRELDP
+40 QELDP

-62 LRQVDEESLLTLLQR
+62 LRQADEESLLTLLQR
-77 KPDGFKTLLNSS
+77 KPEGFKTLLNSS

-114 KLIPAKHL
+114 KLIPVKHL

-149 LVVAKQELLDYKDA
+149 LSVAKQELLDYKDA

-168 KENTSPSSSKTPS
+168 KENISPSSSAQQDIKTPS

-186 TLPNNTLSPSDEAEN
+186 RIPNPPPSPSDDAEKPDDVPTEA
-201 PNDESTEPEVNKES
+201 EVNKES
-215 IEEPKELSKEPVVE
+215 IEEPKELIKEPVDE
-229 IESEKES
+229 IESETES
-236 VSTKENNDNNNNST
+236 VSTKESNDENNST
-250 DNSSLDPTI
+250 DSSSLDPTI

-294 KELVIQHI
+294 KELVTQHI
-302 TQLSKNLTAQQ
+302 TQLSNNLKAQQ
-313 QTLELLQQTLNEPS
+313 QTLDLLQQTLNEPS

-339 KVSVCINDI
+339 KVTVCISDI
-348 HTILE
+348 QSILE

-359 KALSTNFSTLLEKPT
+359 KTLSTNFSTLLEKPT
-374 QDFYNSLET
+374 QDLYNSLET
-383 QVINKMNSCINDES
+383 QIISNMNSCINDES
-397 GMQLQVEEIKKK
+397 GIQLQVQEIKNK
-409 SIGSIEKSTQV
+409 SIESIEKSTQV
-420 VVDTTNNLI
+420 VKDTTNNLI

-437 QQKKIIEEANNFFDK
+437 QQKEIIEKSNNFFDK

>member
-1 MASISK
+1 MRPRSP
-7 ETIKG
+7 EVIKH
-12 LIETIQNLYMADDI
+12 
-26 PWVIGYS
+26 
-33 GGKDSTA
+33 
-40 TLQLVWYAIRELDP
+40 LQELDP

-62 LRQVDEESLLTLLQR
+62 LRQADEESLLTLLQR

-114 KLIPAKHL
+114 KLIPVKHL

-149 LVVAKQELLDYKDA
+149 LSVAKQELLDYKDA

-168 KENTSPSSSKTPS
+168 KENISSSSSAQQDIKTPS

-186 TLPNNTLSPSDEAEN
+186 RIPNPPPSPSDDAEKPDDVPTEA
-201 PNDESTEPEVNKES
+201 EVNKES
-215 IEEPKELSKEPVVE
+215 TEEPKELIKEPVDE
-229 IESEKES
+229 IESETES
-236 VSTKENNDNNNNST
+236 VSTKETNDENNST
-250 DNSSLDPTI
+250 DSSSLDPTI

-264 DASLGDFTKSLEQKI
+264 NASLGDFTKSLEQKI

-294 KELVIQHI
+294 KELVTQHI
-302 TQLSKNLTAQQ
+302 TQLSNNLKAQQ
-313 QTLELLQQTLNEPS
+313 QTLDLLQQTLNEPS

-339 KVSVCINDI
+339 KVTVRISDI
-348 HTILE
+348 QSILE

-359 KALSTNFSTLLEKPT
+359 KTLSTNFSTLLEKPT
-374 QDFYNSLET
+374 QDLYNSLET
-383 QVINKMNSCINDES
+383 QIISNMNSCINDES
-397 GMQLQVEEIKKK
+397 GIQLQVQEIKNK
-409 SIGSIEKSTQV
+409 SIESIEKSTQV
-420 VVDTTNNLI
+420 VKDTTNNLI

-437 QQKKIIEEANNFFDK
+437 QQKEIIEKSNNFFDK

>member
-1 MASISK
+1 MRPRSP
-7 ETIKG
+7 EVIK
-12 LIETIQNLYMADDI
+12 NL
-26 PWVIGYS
+26 
-33 GGKDSTA
+33 
-40 TLQLVWYAIRELDP
+40 QELDP

-62 LRQVDEESLLTLLQR
+62 LRQADEESLLTLLQR
-77 KPDGFKTLLNSS
+77 KPEGFKTLLNSS

-114 KLIPAKHL
+114 KLIPVKHL

-149 LVVAKQELLDYKDA
+149 LSVAKQELLDYKDA

-168 KENTSPSSSKTPS
+168 KENISPSSSAQQDIKTPS

-186 TLPNNTLSPSDEAEN
+186 RRPNPPPSPSDDV
-201 PNDESTEPEVNKES
+201 PTEDEVNKES
-215 IEEPKELSKEPVVE
+215 TEESKEPIKEPVDE
-229 IESEKES
+229 IESETESVPTKES
-236 VSTKENNDNNNNST
+236 NDENNST
-250 DNSSLDPTI
+250 DTSSLDPTI

-279 IAIVTDNNVKTNQEI
+279 IAIVIDNNVKTNQEI
-294 KELVIQHI
+294 KELVTQHI
-302 TQLSKNLTAQQ
+302 TQLSNNLTAQQ

-339 KVSVCINDI
+339 KVTVRISDI
-348 HTILE
+348 QSILE

-359 KALSTNFSTLLEKPT
+359 KTLSTNFSTLLEKPT

>member
-1 MASISK
+1 MRPRSP
-7 ETIKG
+7 EVIKH
-12 LIETIQNLYMADDI
+12 
-26 PWVIGYS
+26 
-33 GGKDSTA
+33 
-40 TLQLVWYAIRELDP
+40 LQELDP

-62 LRQVDEESLLTLLQR
+62 LRQADEESLITLLQR

-114 KLIPAKHL
+114 KLIPVKHL

-149 LVVAKQELLDYKDA
+149 LSVAKQELLDYKDA

-168 KENTSPSSSKTPS
+168 KENISTSSSAQQDIKTPS

-186 TLPNNTLSPSDEAEN
+186 RTPNPPPSPSDDAEKPDDVPTEA
-201 PNDESTEPEVNKES
+201 EVNKES
-215 IEEPKELSKEPVVE
+215 TEEPKELIKEPVDE
-229 IESEKES
+229 IESETES
-236 VSTKENNDNNNNST
+236 VSTKENNDEYNST
-250 DNSSLDPTI
+250 DSSSLDPTI

-264 DASLGDFTKSLEQKI
+264 NASLGDFTKSLEQKI

-294 KELVIQHI
+294 KELVTQHI
-302 TQLSKNLTAQQ
+302 TQLSNNLKAQQ
-313 QTLELLQQTLNEPS
+313 QTLDLLQQTLNEPS

-339 KVSVCINDI
+339 KVIVRISDI
-348 HTILE
+348 QSILE

-359 KALSTNFSTLLEKPT
+359 KTLSTNFSTLLEKPT
-374 QDFYNSLET
+374 QDLYNSLET
-383 QVINKMNSCINDES
+383 QIISNMNSCINDES
-397 GMQLQVEEIKKK
+397 GIQLQVQEIKNK
-409 SIGSIEKSTQV
+409 SIESIEKSTQV
-420 VVDTTNNLI
+420 VKDTTNNLI

-437 QQKKIIEEANNFFDK
+437 QQKEIIEKSNNFFDK

>member
-1 MASISK
+1 MRPRSP
-7 ETIKG
+7 EVIK
-12 LIETIQNLYMADDI
+12 NL
-26 PWVIGYS
+26 
-33 GGKDSTA
+33 
-40 TLQLVWYAIRELDP
+40 QELDP

-62 LRQVDEESLLTLLQR
+62 LRQADEESLLTLLQR
-77 KPDGFKTLLNSS
+77 KPEGFKTLLNSS

-114 KLIPAKHL
+114 KLIPVKQL

-149 LVVAKQELLDYKDA
+149 LDVAKQELSDYKDA

-168 KENTSPSSSKTPS
+168 KENTSPSSSTQQDIKTPS

-186 TLPNNTLSPSDEAEN
+186 TLPDTPTSPSDELEKPKEVSTEPKVN
-201 PNDESTEPEVNKES
+201 EESTEKPKEPIVEIETEKES
-215 IEEPKELSKEPVVE
+215 I
-229 IESEKES
+229 
-236 VSTKENNDNNNNST
+236 STKENNNNDIDNP
-250 DNSSLDPTI
+250 SLDPII
-259 QKAFM
+259 QKVFM

-294 KELVIQHI
+294 KELVTQHI
-302 TQLSKNLTAQQ
+302 TQLSNNLTAQQ

-332 RFTEESE
+332 RFSEESE
-339 KVSVCINDI
+339 KVSIRISEIN
-348 HTILE
+348 TLLE
-353 NQYNEA
+353 NQYNQA
-359 KALSTNFSTLLEKPT
+359 KELSTNFSIVLEKPT
-374 QDFYNSLET
+374 QDLYDSLEKEIIH
-383 QVINKMNSCINDES
+383 QINNCIINES
-397 GMQLQVEEIKKK
+397 GIQLQVEEIKNK
-409 SIGSIEKSTQV
+409 SIESIENSNQAVK
-420 VVDTTNNLI
+420 DTANNLI
-429 DALTTRYN
+429 NALTTRYN
-437 QQKKIIEEANNFFDK
+437 QQKEIIEKANNFFDK

-471 FFIFVTLLIRG
+471 FFIFITLLLRG

>member
-1 MASISK
+1 MRPRSP
-7 ETIKG
+7 EVIK
-12 LIETIQNLYMADDI
+12 NL
-26 PWVIGYS
+26 
-33 GGKDSTA
+33 
-40 TLQLVWYAIRELDP
+40 QELDP

-62 LRQVDEESLLTLLQR
+62 LRQADEESLLTLLQR
-77 KPDGFKTLLNSS
+77 KPEGFKTLLNSS

-149 LVVAKQELLDYKDA
+149 LAVAKKELLDYKDA

-168 KENTSPSSSKTPS
+168 KENTSPSSSTPQDTKAPS

-186 TLPNNTLSPSDEAEN
+186 ILPDNTPYSSDELEK
-201 PNDESTEPEVNKES
+201 PNEVSIEPEVNEES
-215 IEEPKELSKEPVVE
+215 IEEHKEPIKEPVVE
-229 IESEKES
+229 IESETES
-236 VSTKENNDNNNNST
+236 VSTKENNDNNNST
-250 DNSSLDPTI
+250 DSSSLDPAI

-294 KELVIQHI
+294 KELVTQHI
-302 TQLSKNLTAQQ
+302 TQLSNNLTAQQ

-339 KVSVCINDI
+339 KVSVLINDI

-383 QVINKMNSCINDES
+383 QIINKMNSCINDES

>member
-1 MASISK
+1 MRPRSP
-7 ETIKG
+7 EVIKH
-12 LIETIQNLYMADDI
+12 
-26 PWVIGYS
+26 
-33 GGKDSTA
+33 
-40 TLQLVWYAIRELDP
+40 LQELDP

-62 LRQVDEESLLTLLQR
+62 LRQADEESLLTLLQR

-114 KLIPAKHL
+114 KLIPVKHL

-149 LVVAKQELLDYKDA
+149 LSVAKQELLDYKDA

-168 KENTSPSSSKTPS
+168 KENISLSSSAQQDIKTPS

-186 TLPNNTLSPSDEAEN
+186 RIPNPPPSPSDDAEKTDDVPTEAEVIK
-201 PNDESTEPEVNKES
+201 EST
-215 IEEPKELSKEPVVE
+215 EEPKELIKEPVDE
-229 IESEKES
+229 IESETES
-236 VSTKENNDNNNNST
+236 VSTKETNDENNST
-250 DNSSLDPTI
+250 DSSSLDPTI

-264 DASLGDFTKSLEQKI
+264 NASLGDFTKSLEQKI

-294 KELVIQHI
+294 KELVTQHI
-302 TQLSKNLTAQQ
+302 TQLSNNLKAQQ
-313 QTLELLQQTLNEPS
+313 QTLDLLQQTLNEPS

-339 KVSVCINDI
+339 KVTVRISDI
-348 HTILE
+348 QSILE

-359 KALSTNFSTLLEKPT
+359 KTLSTNFSTLLEKPT
-374 QDFYNSLET
+374 QDLYNSLET
-383 QVINKMNSCINDES
+383 QIISNMNSCINDES
-397 GMQLQVEEIKKK
+397 GIQLQVQEIKNK
-409 SIGSIEKSTQV
+409 SIESIEKSTQV
-420 VVDTTNNLI
+420 VKDTTNNLI

-437 QQKKIIEEANNFFDK
+437 QQKEIIEKSNNFFDK

>member
-1 MASISK
+1 MRPRSP
-7 ETIKG
+7 EVIK
-12 LIETIQNLYMADDI
+12 NL
-26 PWVIGYS
+26 
-33 GGKDSTA
+33 
-40 TLQLVWYAIRELDP
+40 QELDP

-77 KPDGFKTLLNSS
+77 KPDGFKTLLSSS

-114 KLIPAKHL
+114 KLIPVKHL

-149 LVVAKQELLDYKDA
+149 LAVAKQELLDYKDA
-163 QTMEI
+163 QTMKI
-168 KENTSPSSSKTPS
+168 KENTSPSSSTSQDTKTPS

-186 TLPNNTLSPSDEAEN
+186 ILPNNTPSPSDEVEK

-215 IEEPKELSKEPVVE
+215 IEEPKELIKELVVE
-229 IESEKES
+229 IESETES
-236 VSTKENNDNNNNST
+236 VSTKESNDDNNST
-250 DNSSLDPTI
+250 DKSSLDPTI

-279 IAIVTDNNVKTNQEI
+279 IAIVTNNNVKTNQEI
-294 KELVIQHI
+294 KELVTQHI
-302 TQLSKNLTAQQ
+302 TQLSNNLTAQQ

-332 RFTEESE
+332 HFTEESE
-339 KVSVCINDI
+339 KVTVRISDI
-348 HTILE
+348 QSILE

>member
-1 MASISK
+1 MRPRSP
-7 ETIKG
+7 EVIK
-12 LIETIQNLYMADDI
+12 NL
-26 PWVIGYS
+26 
-33 GGKDSTA
+33 
-40 TLQLVWYAIRELDP
+40 QELDP

-62 LRQVDEESLLTLLQR
+62 LRQADEESLLTLLQR
-77 KPDGFKTLLNSS
+77 KPEGFKTLLNSS

-114 KLIPAKHL
+114 KLIPVKHL

-149 LVVAKQELLDYKDA
+149 LDVAKQELSDYKDA

-168 KENTSPSSSKTPS
+168 KENTSPSSSTQQDIKTPS

-186 TLPNNTLSPSDEAEN
+186 TLPDTPTSPSDELEKPKEVSTEPKVN
-201 PNDESTEPEVNKES
+201 EESTEKPKEPIVEIETEKES
-215 IEEPKELSKEPVVE
+215 I
-229 IESEKES
+229 
-236 VSTKENNDNNNNST
+236 STKENNNNDIDNP
-250 DNSSLDPTI
+250 SLDPII
-259 QKAFM
+259 QKVFM

-294 KELVIQHI
+294 KELVTQHI
-302 TQLSKNLTAQQ
+302 TQLSNNLTVQQ

-332 RFTEESE
+332 RFSEESE
-339 KVSVCINDI
+339 KVSIRISEIN
-348 HTILE
+348 TLLE
-353 NQYNEA
+353 NQYNQA
-359 KALSTNFSTLLEKPT
+359 KELSTNFSIVLEKPT
-374 QDFYNSLET
+374 QDLYDSLEKEIIH
-383 QVINKMNSCINDES
+383 QINNCIINES
-397 GMQLQVEEIKKK
+397 GIQLQVEEIKNK
-409 SIGSIEKSTQV
+409 SIESIENSNQAVK
-420 VVDTTNNLI
+420 DTSNNLI

-437 QQKKIIEEANNFFDK
+437 QQKEIIEKANNFFDK

-471 FFIFVTLLIRG
+471 FFIFITLLLRG

>member
-1 MASISK
+1 MRPRSP
-7 ETIKG
+7 EVIK
-12 LIETIQNLYMADDI
+12 NL
-26 PWVIGYS
+26 
-33 GGKDSTA
+33 
-40 TLQLVWYAIRELDP
+40 QELDP

-62 LRQVDEESLLTLLQR
+62 LRQADEESLLTLLQR
-77 KPDGFKTLLNSS
+77 KPEGFKTLLNSS

-114 KLIPAKHL
+114 KLIPVKHL

-149 LVVAKQELLDYKDA
+149 LSVAKQELLDYKDA

-168 KENTSPSSSKTPS
+168 KENISPSSSAQQDIKMPS

-186 TLPNNTLSPSDEAEN
+186 RIPNPSPSPFDDAEKPDDVPTEA
-201 PNDESTEPEVNKES
+201 EVNKES
-215 IEEPKELSKEPVVE
+215 TEEPKELIKEPVDE
-229 IESEKES
+229 IESETES
-236 VSTKENNDNNNNST
+236 VSTKESNDENNST
-250 DNSSLDPTI
+250 DSSSLDPII

-294 KELVIQHI
+294 KELVTQHI
-302 TQLSKNLTAQQ
+302 TQLSNNLTAQQ

>member
-1 MASISK
+1 MRPRSP
-7 ETIKG
+7 EVIK
-12 LIETIQNLYMADDI
+12 NL
-26 PWVIGYS
+26 
-33 GGKDSTA
+33 
-40 TLQLVWYAIRELDP
+40 QELDP

-62 LRQVDEESLLTLLQR
+62 LRQADEESLLTLLQR
-77 KPDGFKTLLNSS
+77 KPEGFKTLLNSS

-114 KLIPAKHL
+114 KLIPVKHL

-149 LVVAKQELLDYKDA
+149 LSVAKQELLDYKDA

-168 KENTSPSSSKTPS
+168 KENISPSSSAQQDIKTPS

-186 TLPNNTLSPSDEAEN
+186 RRPRRPNPPPSPSDDV
-201 PNDESTEPEVNKES
+201 PTEDEVNKES
-215 IEEPKELSKEPVVE
+215 TEESKEPIKEPVDE
-229 IESEKES
+229 IESDIES
-236 VSTKENNDNNNNST
+236 VSTKESNDENNST
-250 DNSSLDPTI
+250 DSSSLDPTI

-294 KELVIQHI
+294 KELVTQHI
-302 TQLSKNLTAQQ
+302 TQLSNNLNAQQ
-313 QTLELLQQTLNEPS
+313 QTLDLLQQTLNEPS

-339 KVSVCINDI
+339 KVTVCISDI
-348 HTILE
+348 QSILE

-359 KALSTNFSTLLEKPT
+359 KTLSTNFSTLLEKPT
-374 QDFYNSLET
+374 QDLYNSLET
-383 QVINKMNSCINDES
+383 QIINNMNSCINDES
-397 GMQLQVEEIKKK
+397 GIQLQVQEIKNK
-409 SIGSIEKSTQV
+409 SIESIEKSTQV
-420 VVDTTNNLI
+420 VKDTTNNLI

-437 QQKKIIEEANNFFDK
+437 QQKEIIEKSNNFFDK

>member
-1 MASISK
+1 MRPRSP
-7 ETIKG
+7 EVIK
-12 LIETIQNLYMADDI
+12 NL
-26 PWVIGYS
+26 
-33 GGKDSTA
+33 
-40 TLQLVWYAIRELDP
+40 QELDP

-62 LRQVDEESLLTLLQR
+62 LRQADEESLLTLLQR
-77 KPDGFKTLLNSS
+77 NPEGFKTLLNSS

-114 KLIPAKHL
+114 KLIPVKHL

-149 LVVAKQELLDYKDA
+149 LAVAKQELLDYKDT
-163 QTMEI
+163 QTMEL
-168 KENTSPSSSKTPS
+168 KENTSPSSSTQQDIKAPS
-181 DTGDE
+181 DTVDE
-186 TLPNNTLSPSDEAEN
+186 TLPDNTPSPSDELEK
-201 PNDESTEPEVNKES
+201 PNEVSTEPEVNEES
-215 IEEPKELSKEPVVE
+215 IEEHKEPIKEPVVE
-229 IESEKES
+229 IESKTES
-236 VSTKENNDNNNNST
+236 VSTKENNDNNNFT
-250 DNSSLDPTI
+250 DNSSLDPAI

-264 DASLGDFTKSLEQKI
+264 EASLGDFTKSLEQKI

-294 KELVIQHI
+294 KELVTQHI
-302 TQLSKNLTAQQ
+302 TQLSNNLTAQQ

-339 KVSVCINDI
+339 KVTVRISDI
-348 HTILE
+348 QSILE

-359 KALSTNFSTLLEKPT
+359 KTLSTNFSTLLEKPT